1 MSPEI
6 FQEIKDLITTLG
18 FPIVCVIFMWRKITQ
33 SDEKQSDLLSKLTLA
48 INELTIYIK
57 GGSKGGDK

>member
-1 MSPEI
+1 MSTEMLQQI
-6 FQEIKDLITTLG
+6 ANLVSTLG

-33 SDEKQSDLLSKLTLA
+33 SDEKNADLLAKLTQA

-57 GGSKGGDK
+57 EKDAK

>member
-1 MSPEI
+1 MTPEMLQQI
-6 FQEIKDLITTLG
+6 ANLVSTLG

-33 SDEKQSDLLSKLTLA
+33 SDEKNADLLARLTQA

-57 GGSKGGDK
+57 EKDNK

>member
-1 MSPEI
+1 MSPEMLQQI
-6 FQEIKDLITTLG
+6 ANLVSTLG

-33 SDEKQSDLLSKLTLA
+33 SDEKNADLLARLTQA

-57 GGSKGGDK
+57 EKDAK

>member
-1 MSPEI
+1 MSPEVLQQI
-6 FQEIKDLITTLG
+6 ANLVSTLG

-33 SDEKQSDLLSKLTLA
+33 SDEKNADLLAKLTQA

-57 GGSKGGDK
+57 ENDAK

>member
-1 MSPEI
+1 MTPEVI
-6 FQEIKDLITTLG
+6 QEIKDLITTLG

>member
-1 MSPEI
+1 MTPEMLQQI
-6 FQEIKDLITTLG
+6 ANLVSTLG

-33 SDEKQSDLLSKLTLA
+33 SDEKNANLLAQLTQA

-57 GGSKGGDK
+57 ENDKK

>member
-1 MSPEI
+1 MTPEMLQQI
-6 FQEIKDLITTLG
+6 ANLVSTLG

-33 SDEKQSDLLSKLTLA
+33 SDEKNAELLARLTQA

-57 GGSKGGDK
+57 EKDNK

>member
-1 MSPEI
+1 MTPEMLQQI
-6 FQEIKDLITTLG
+6 ANLVSTLG

-33 SDEKQSDLLSKLTLA
+33 SDEKNADLLAKLTQA

-57 GGSKGGDK
+57 ENDAK

>member
-1 MSPEI
+1 MSPEMLQQI
-6 FQEIKDLITTLG
+6 ANLVSTLG

-33 SDEKQSDLLSKLTLA
+33 SDEKNADLLAKLTQA

-57 GGSKGGDK
+57 ENDAK

>member
-1 MSPEI
+1 MTPEML
-6 FQEIKDLITTLG
+6 QQVANLVSTLG

-33 SDEKQSDLLSKLTLA
+33 SDEKNANLLAQLTQA

-57 GGSKGGDK
+57 ENDKK

>member
-1 MSPEI
+1 MTPEMLQQI
-6 FQEIKDLITTLG
+6 ANLISTLG

-33 SDEKQSDLLSKLTLA
+33 SDEKNASLLASLTQA

-57 GGSKGGDK
+57 EKDNK

>member
-1 MSPEI
+1 MTPEMLQQI
-6 FQEIKDLITTLG
+6 ANLVSTLG

-33 SDEKQSDLLSKLTLA
+33 SDEKNADLLAKLTQA

-57 GGSKGGDK
+57 EKDAK

>member
-1 MSPEI
+1 MAPEMLQQI
-6 FQEIKDLITTLG
+6 ANLVSTLG

-33 SDEKQSDLLSKLTLA
+33 SDEKNADLLARLTQA

-57 GGSKGGDK
+57 EKDNK

>member
-1 MSPEI
+1 MSPEMLQQI
-6 FQEIKDLITTLG
+6 ANLVSTLG

-33 SDEKQSDLLSKLTLA
+33 SDEKNADLLAKLTQA

-57 GGSKGGDK
+57 EKDGK

>member
-1 MSPEI
+1 MSPET
-6 FQEIKDLITTLG
+6 IKAIYEGISTLG

-33 SDEKQSDLLSKLTLA
+33 SDEKNASLLASLTQA

-57 GGSKGGDK
+57 ERNEK

>member
-1 MSPEI
+1 MTPEMLQQI
-6 FQEIKDLITTLG
+6 ANLVSTLG

-33 SDEKQSDLLSKLTLA
+33 SDEKSADLLARLTQA

-57 GGSKGGDK
+57 EKDAK

>member
-1 MSPEI
+1 MTPEMLQQI
-6 FQEIKDLITTLG
+6 ANLVSTLG

-33 SDEKQSDLLSKLTLA
+33 SDEKNAELLAKLTQA

-57 GGSKGGDK
+57 EKDDK

>member
-1 MSPEI
+1 MTPEMLQQI
-6 FQEIKDLITTLG
+6 ANLVSTLG

-33 SDEKQSDLLSKLTLA
+33 SDEKNAELLAKLIQA

-57 GGSKGGDK
+57 ENDAK

>member
-1 MSPEI
+1 MTPEMLQQI
-6 FQEIKDLITTLG
+6 ANLVSTLG

-33 SDEKQSDLLSKLTLA
+33 SDEKNAELLARLTQA

-57 GGSKGGDK
+57 EKDAK

>member
-1 MSPEI
+1 MSPEMLQQI
-6 FQEIKDLITTLG
+6 ANLISTLG

-33 SDEKQSDLLSKLTLA
+33 SDEKNADLLAKLTQA

-57 GGSKGGDK
+57 EKDDK

>member
-1 MSPEI
+1 MTPEMLQQI
-6 FQEIKDLITTLG
+6 ANLVSTLG

-33 SDEKQSDLLSKLTLA
+33 SDEKNADLLARLTQA

-57 GGSKGGDK
+57 EKDAK

>member
-1 MSPEI
+1 MSPEMLQQI
-6 FQEIKDLITTLG
+6 ANLVSTLG

-33 SDEKQSDLLSKLTLA
+33 SDEKNADLLAKLTQA

-57 GGSKGGDK
+57 EKGEK